1 MNCHDLVQGQLSRS
15 VRQQLQCGSEKGEVQ
30 STSAEVVEA
39 ELVSRDLGLTGGLRV
54 VPFKC
59 ERTCF
64 VGRIENLRA
73 KIARIEKWI
82 QCVDGRSHC
91 ELLLLEGLDRLSG
104 FPVIHD
110 VLEMK
115 SEYFSM
121 NAAIVQNA

>member
-1 MNCHDLVQGQLSRS
+1 MSGDP
-15 VRQQLQCGSEKGEVQ
+15 
-30 STSAEVVEA
+30 
-39 ELVSRDLGLTGGLRV
+39 GLTGGLRV

-64 VGRIENLRA
+64 ASRIENPRA

-82 QCVDGRSHC
+82 QCVDRRSHC
-91 ELLLLEGLDRLSG
+91 ELLQLEGLDRLSG

-121 NAAIVQNA
+121 NAVIVQNA